1 MSNCCKFYVVILLT
15 GAIFALNFTDLSGS
29 AYSGTSTVDISVF
42 SSETITEPFYTLKG
56 VELGFADGQPSQI
69 MRYLPEYILSEGSV
83 WIEIEGD
90 DLYSGTGRFE
100 YSPEPSIRRERPDEG
115 SEIEEDMSI
124 EMRIGNPGEDFM
136 VESDRTGFG
145 DPAPNERVTVAG
157 AMSMQKA
164 TATPSAAAGYG
175 KVFVDDGTG
184 NLMYIDESGTVTD
197 LTYTSGDTISLY
209 SVSSSA
215 NRTGRF
221 GHMMFVPVEG
231 TEITE
236 SDPANNDT
244 IYIAI
249 KQGGTE
255 SCSSAPAQPDPIDG
269 ITPICSGEPGTSYGV
284 APVDGASYYRWTV
297 PSGAT
302 ITDGFGTNIIH
313 AILGDNDG
321 DICVKAVNA
330 CGESPSRCF
339 GVTINR
345 PTAPGSISGDFL
357 VCNDTTG
364 LTYSIAAVPEATS
377 YIWTVPPGAVI
388 TGGSGTNE
396 ITVNFGTTDGELCV
410 QTENS
415 CGRSEAVCASI
426 VMTETPATPGSIT
439 GTSSLCEYTS
449 ASYSISSVPEATNY
463 VWTVPS
469 GASIT
474 SGGGTTTIDVLFGNT
489 SGNVGVA
496 AQSICGTSG
505 VRNFAVTV
513 INPPPTPGAISGDMV
528 VPPGS
533 TGEVYTISAVSGANP
548 TGYNWYITSGDASIV
563 SSTNTTS
570 VTINFGS
577 TPGPV
582 ELCVTASNSC
592 GVSSPRCATILN
604 SVPSGSQT
612 FNYSGTIQTFTV
624 PAYVYE
630 IQVECL
636 GAEGGNGGTYS
647 SSEVPGRGARMVA
660 TFPVT
665 PGETFRVLVG
675 QKGYTGGNYGGGGGG
690 GSFFVKYTGSYTPY
704 LIAGGG
710 GGVGYSSYATGVN
723 GTTSTS
729 GTNANYNGGTGGS
742 GGNGGT
748 DGTHSSWDAAGGGG
762 YSGNGYN
769 SNGSASTPQAGG
781 GRSFLNGGAG
791 GTAGYYGAQGG
802 FGGGGGSRVS
812 GGGGGGYSGGGG
824 GGGSYYSGGGG
835 GGSYMYGTGS
845 LVTSSS
851 GYRTGNGQIIVSWG
865 S

>member
-1 MSNCCKFYVVILLT
+1 MNKIMLLFIVAAIIIANNSGAVLNVSDGTYIGDILIYSQET
-15 GAIFALNFTDLSGS
+15 GGELRAL
-29 AYSGTSTVDISVF
+29 
-42 SSETITEPFYTLKG
+42 LKG
-56 VELGFADGQPSQI
+56 VSINISGGRAVGIEGI
-69 MRYLPEYILSEGSV
+69 IPEYLGGDGY
-83 WIEIEGD
+83 WIELDIDGVAAMSERIAVSSRGS
-90 DLYSGTGRFE
+90 L
-100 YSPEPSIRRERPDEG
+100 RRESPAEG

-157 AMSMQKA
+157 AMSMQGLGSTP
-164 TATPSAAAGYG
+164 TAESGYG
-175 KVFVDDGTG
+175 KVFVDDSNGH
-184 NLMYIDESGTVTD
+184 LMYVKEDGAVTD
-197 LTYTSGDTISLY
+197 LTVDGNAVQ

-215 NRTGRF
+215 NPTGRTE
-221 GHMMFVPVEG
+221 HMRFIPGEM

-236 SDPANNDT
+236 SATNDT
-244 IYIAI
+244 IYIRYDLSMSST
-249 KQGGTE
+249 G
-255 SCSSAPAQPDPIDG
+255 CSSAPSQPDPIDG

-321 DICVKAVNA
+321 DICVRAVNA
-330 CGESPSRCF
+330 CGESSSRCF

-388 TGGSGTNE
+388 TGGSSTNE
-396 ITVNFGTTDGELCV
+396 ITVNFGTTDGEICV

-439 GTSSLCEYTS
+439 GTSSLCQYTS
-449 ASYSISSVPEATNY
+449 ASYSISSVPEATGY

-474 SGGGTTTIDVLFGNT
+474 SGGGTTTIDVLFGT
-489 SGNVGVA
+489 ASGNVGVA

-604 SVPSGSQT
+604 SVPSGNQT

-624 PAYVYE
+624 PEYVYE
-630 IQVECL
+630 ITVDCR
-636 GAEGGNGGTYS
+636 GAEGGNRGTSCVYG
-647 SSEVPGRGARMVA
+647 EIPGRGARMVA
-660 TFPVT
+660 TLPVT
-665 PGETFRVLVG
+665 PGETYRVLVG
-675 QKGYTGGNYGGGGGG
+675 QKGGPGANYGSGGGG
-690 GSFFVKYTGSYTPY
+690 GSFFVRFNGSYTPY

-710 GGVGYSSYATGVN
+710 GGCGYACSGTANGGH

-729 GTNANYNGGTGGS
+729 GTAGTPTGGAGGTS
-742 GGNGGT
+742 GGGGFAPT
-748 DGTHSSWDAAGGGG
+748 TGSWRAAGGGG
-762 YSGNGYN
+762 YSGNG
-769 SNGSASTPQAGG
+769 GSPSVTGTGTPPTGG
-781 GRSFLNGGAG
+781 LSFLNGGAG
-791 GTAGYYGAQGG
+791 GSAGSGAPYNTTGG
-802 FGGGGGSRVS
+802 FGGGGGSSVC

-824 GGGSYYSGGGG
+824 GWGSGCPYSAGGG
-835 GGSYMYGTGS
+835 GGSYCIGSGT
-845 LVTSSS
+845 LTTATT
-851 GYRTGNGQIIVSWG
+851 GYQTGNGQIIVSWG